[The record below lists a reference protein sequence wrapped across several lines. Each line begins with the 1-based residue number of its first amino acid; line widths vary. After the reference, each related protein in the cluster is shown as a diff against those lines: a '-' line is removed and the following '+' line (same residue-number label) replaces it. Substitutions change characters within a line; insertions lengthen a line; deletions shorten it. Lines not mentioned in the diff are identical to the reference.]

1 MTKPLL
7 VILLLLPLTAPDVAA
22 HSGGLDSNGCH
33 AGSQPYHCH
42 RSPSEMVGNRLRCD
56 LGSKSKECKNT
67 YGSPDLPPQDS
78 SFDINQSESRDH
90 STVVPDEGGYVYLD
104 CRDGRTEDESLFGY
118 VRVTPEKAI
127 ANLNKFYKWHDREAD
142 VDLDYYSYG
151 GVVKLSRSTLVLE
164 FADDKYQCVA
174 VPADEME
181 RIRLKLISDKKSKQ
195 KI

>member
-7 VILLLLPLTAPDVAA
+7 AILLLLHLTAPDVAA

-56 LGSKSKECKNT
+56 LGSKSKECENT
-67 YGSPDLPPQDS
+67 YGSPSLPSQDYS
-78 SFDINQSESRDH
+78 NDVNQSEPRDH
-90 STVVPDEGGYVYLD
+90 GTVVPDEAGYVYLD
-104 CRDGRTEDESLFGY
+104 CRDGRTEDESFFGY

-127 ANLNKFYKWHDREAD
+127 ANLNKFYKWRERKAD
-142 VDLDYYSYG
+142 VDLDYYSWG
-151 GVVKLSRSTLVLE
+151 PVKLSRSKLVLE
-164 FADDKYQCVA
+164 YQGDKNQCVA
-174 VPADEME
+174 VPADKME
-181 RIRLKLISDKKSKQ
+181 RIRLQLISDKKSKQ